1 MTYIEVLTQAAAQ
14 GYRSVQTGGQ
24 EDIVSAYE
32 QAVQSPPM
40 EWALITEE
48 MVLHPQRRPDDQLQL
63 NRQEESA
70 RILQAAVPV
79 ASLSMLH
86 PHFLGAS
93 NDLHTDRERLQRL
106 IAQSG
111 ARPADL
117 PSLGALEL
125 PAGDLSPQQV
135 DEIQRATVTALRRA
149 TALLT
154 ELPALAALVQSGDT
168 KADPTTR

>member
-1 MTYIEVLTQAAAQ
+1 MNYIEVLTQAAAQ

-32 QAVQSPPM
+32 QAVQAPPM
-40 EWALITEE
+40 EWALLTEE
-48 MVLHPQRRPDDQLQL
+48 IVLHPQRRADDLLQL
-63 NRQEESA
+63 NRQEERA

-86 PHFLGAS
+86 PHFLGTS
-93 NDLHTDRERLQRL
+93 NDLHTDRERLLRL
-106 IAQSG
+106 IALSG
-111 ARPADL
+111 LRPTDL
-117 PSLGALEL
+117 PSLGSLEL
-125 PAGDLSPQQV
+125 PAGDLSPELV

-154 ELPALAALVQSGDT
+154 ELPTLAALVGEG
-168 KADPTTR
+168 